1 MSFNKKVFSKRR
13 KENGHPHK
21 KNSNM
26 SKINE
31 SFLKRIGKMV
41 ILLLGKEIDR
51 DVTSVEQRKNS
62 EALVK
67 NRTSDL
73 RIPRSGALLLSHRDS
88 VVSEVK
94 I

>member
-51 DVTSVEQRKNS
+51 DVTSVEQS
-62 EALVK
+62 
-67 NRTSDL
+67 
-73 RIPRSGALLLSHRDS
+73 
-88 VVSEVK
+88 K
-94 I
+94 ILKPS